1 MRRKV
6 IQHFADIFC
15 QRIVQ
20 LPDGYDLAAFVHY
33 GSGTYKLNIL
43 SGECSHTGE
52 PIPTLRTCD
61 EFREWLFTQLDK
73 HNVPRVGIDAAT
85 LTINLTVSEIAVKQS
100 FGNMFASAHFSLDC
114 SSEILTDEKSYR
126 SSPAIKRG
134 ASTGTTSSSLA
145 ACWTRSREH
154 PL

>member
-20 LPDGYDLAAFVHY
+20 LPDGYDVAAFVHY
-33 GSGTYKLNIL
+33 GSGTYELNIL
-43 SGECSHTGE
+43 SGECSHNDE
-52 PIPTLRTCD
+52 PIPTLRTCH

-73 HNVPRVGIDAAT
+73 HKVPRAGIDAAR
-85 LTINLTVSEIAVKQS
+85 LKINVTVSEVDVKQS
-100 FGNMFASAHFSLDC
+100 FGNVFASAYFSFDC

-126 SSPAIKRG
+126 SRMSGDKTWGFDWYYEQLYGSVLELIA
-134 ASTGTTSSSLA
+134 
-145 ACWTRSREH
+145 
-154 PL
+154 